1 MHSPKGTRQSIF
13 RVKPRDRKA
22 MKKTLKTLGLS
33 ISAIIAFLLIWTLA
47 SEALYNKAVETTIE
61 KIRVTQSEEAAAE
74 TRKRIESGD
83 PSSQP
88 NSLPSP
94 LFVWKTAGLLAKDA
108 AQVMQDKRE
117 FRAKMAETNKKLVAK
132 GKKPITYTGRPSFL
146 DQIVTSLENIFW
158 GVLLA
163 MCVSIP
169 IGILSGLSKNFKTA
183 TNWFVQIFKPISPV
197 VWFLLVQMIVN
208 TVMTD
213 PEGNNA
219 FVITFISVG
228 LCAMWATLVN
238 TSLGVSSVDENYLN
252 VARVLRLSL
261 GKKIVKVVLPAAVPL
276 IFTGLRITV
285 SVSWMVLIAVEW
297 LSQSPGLGGFVR
309 EEFQN
314 GSSSS
319 NAKIMVA
326 MFIIGIIGFLLDKLM
341 ATIQGF
347 VSFDNRQKATP
358 FMVIKNLF
366 VKPQAA

>member
-1 MHSPKGTRQSIF
+1 
-13 RVKPRDRKA
+13 
-22 MKKTLKTLGLS
+22 MKKKLKTIGLTLA
-33 ISAIIAFLLIWTLA
+33 AIVAFLLIWSA
-47 SEALYNKAVETTIE
+47 GSKALHDKAVSATIE
-61 KIRVTQSEEAAAE
+61 KIRKTQSEEAAIE
-74 TRKRIESGD
+74 TKKRIESGD

-94 LFVWKTAGLLAKDA
+94 LFVWETAKLLAEDA
-108 AQVMQDKRE
+108 AQVMRDKRA
-117 FRAKMAETNKKLVAK
+117 FNKKMAETNAKLEAQ

-146 DQIVTSLENIFW
+146 DQIFTSLENILW
-158 GVLLA
+158 GVVLA
-163 MCVSIP
+163 MCISIP
-169 IGILSGLSKNFKTA
+169 LGILIGLSRNFKIA
-183 TNWFVQIFKPISPV
+183 TNWFVQVFKPISPV

-208 TVMTD
+208 TIMTD
-213 PEGNNA
+213 PDANNA

-238 TSLGVSSVDENYLN
+238 TSVGVSSVDENYLN
-252 VARVLRLSL
+252 VAKVLRLSV
-261 GKKIVKVVLPAAVPL
+261 GKKILKVVLPAAVPM

-326 MFIIGIIGFLLDKLM
+326 MFVIGLIGFLLDKIM
-341 ATIQGF
+341 GTIQGM
-347 VSFDNRQKATP
+347 VSFENKQSASALT
-358 FMVIKNLF
+358 V
-366 VKPQAA
+366 VKGIFSKKPVKQAA

>member
-1 MHSPKGTRQSIF
+1 MKKY
-13 RVKPRDRKA
+13 VKP
-22 MKKTLKTLGLS
+22 LGLS
-33 ISAIIAFLLIWTLA
+33 LAAVVAFLLLWSAGSKL
-47 SEALYNKAVETTIE
+47 LYNKAVSTTIE
-61 KIRVTQSEEAAAE
+61 KIRTTQSEAAALE
-74 TRKRIESGD
+74 TKKRIESGD

-94 LFVWKTAGLLAKDA
+94 GFVWETAKLLMEDA
-108 AQVMQDKRE
+108 ALVMQDKRE
-117 FRAKMAETNKKLVAK
+117 FKNKMAATNKKLVAA
-132 GKKPITYTGRPSFL
+132 GKNPITYTGRPSFL
-146 DQIVTSLENIFW
+146 DQIMTSLKNILW

-163 MCVSIP
+163 MCISIP
-169 IGILSGLSKNFKTA
+169 IGILTGLSKSFKVA

-208 TVMTD
+208 TIMTD

-238 TSLGVSSVDENYLN
+238 TAVGVSSVDDNYLN
-252 VARVLRLSL
+252 VAKVLRLSPL
-261 GKKIVKVVLPAAVPL
+261 KKITKVVLPSAVPL

-326 MFIIGIIGFLLDKLM
+326 MFVIGIIGFLLDKIM
-341 ATIQGF
+341 ATIQGM
-347 VSFDNRQKATP
+347 VSFEDRQKASPLT
-358 FMVIKNLF
+358 VVRNLF
-366 VKPQAA
+366 IKKQAA

>member
-1 MHSPKGTRQSIF
+1 MRNI
-13 RVKPRDRKA
+13 
-22 MKKTLKTLGLS
+22 LKNTGLS
-33 ISAIIAFLLIWTLA
+33 VAAIAAFLLIWTA
-47 SEALYNKAVETTIE
+47 SSQALYNKAVETTIE
-61 KIRVTQSEEAAAE
+61 KIRTTQSEEAALE

-94 LFVWKTAGLLAKDA
+94 IFVWKTAQLLVEDA
-108 AQVMQDKRE
+108 GQVIQDKRA
-117 FRAKMAETNKKLVAK
+117 FRKKMAKTNEKLKAQ
-132 GKKPITYTGRPSFL
+132 GKKPIVYTGRPSFL
-146 DQIVTSLENIFW
+146 DQIFTSLENILW

-163 MCVSIP
+163 MSISIP
-169 IGILSGLSKNFKTA
+169 IGILTGLSKNFKIA

-208 TVMTD
+208 TIMTD
-213 PEGNNA
+213 PDANNA

-238 TSLGVSSVDENYLN
+238 TSVGVSSVDENYLN
-252 VARVLRLSL
+252 VAKVLRLSV
-261 GKKIVKVVLPAAVPL
+261 GKKIMKVVLPAAVPL

-326 MFIIGIIGFLLDKLM
+326 MFVIGIIGFLLDKLM
-341 ATIQGF
+341 STIQGM
-347 VSFDNRQKATP
+347 VSFEDRQKASP
-358 FMVIKNLF
+358 MMIVRNLF
-366 VKPQAA
+366 VKKKQAA

>member
-1 MHSPKGTRQSIF
+1 
-13 RVKPRDRKA
+13 
-22 MKKTLKTLGLS
+22 MKKTLTTLGLS
-33 ISAIIAFLLIWTLA
+33 LTAILAFLLIWTAA
-47 SEALYNKAVETTIE
+47 SKALYNKAVDTTIE
-61 KIRVTQSEEAAAE
+61 KIRATQSEEAAEE

-94 LFVWKTAGLLAKDA
+94 SFVWKTAKLLVADA
-108 AQVMQDKRE
+108 AQVMKDKRA
-117 FRAKMAETNKKLVAK
+117 FKKKMAKTNEKLEAQ
-132 GKKPITYTGRPSFL
+132 GKNPIVYTGRPSFL
-146 DQIVTSLENIFW
+146 DQIFTSLENILW

-163 MCVSIP
+163 MCISIP
-169 IGILSGLSKNFKTA
+169 IGILTGLSKNFKTA

-208 TVMTD
+208 TIMTD
-213 PEGNNA
+213 PDANNA
-219 FVITFISVG
+219 FYITFISVG

-238 TSLGVSSVDENYLN
+238 TSVGVSSVDENYLN
-252 VARVLRLSL
+252 VAKVLRLGV
-261 GKKIVKVVLPAAVPL
+261 GKKIIKVVLPAAVPL

-326 MFIIGIIGFLLDKLM
+326 MFVIGLIGFCLDKIMGSVQSL
-341 ATIQGF
+341 
-347 VSFDNRQKATP
+347 VSFEDKQTASP
-358 FMVIKNLF
+358 LMIVKNLF
-366 VKPQAA
+366 VRKQAA

>member
-1 MHSPKGTRQSIF
+1 
-13 RVKPRDRKA
+13 
-22 MKKTLKTLGLS
+22 MKDILKTTS
-33 ISAIIAFLLIWTLA
+33 ISLFAILAFLLFWTAA
-47 SEALYNKAVETTIE
+47 SSALHNKAVETTVE
-61 KIRVTQSEEAAAE
+61 KIRITQSEEAAIE
-74 TRKRIESGD
+74 TQRRIASGD

-94 LFVWKTAGLLAKDA
+94 LFVWQTAKVLANDA
-108 AQVMQDKRE
+108 AQVMRDKRA
-117 FRAKMAETNKKLVAK
+117 FKKKMAKTNKQLIAK
-132 GKKPITYTGRPSFL
+132 GKKPIIYTGRPSFL
-146 DQIVTSLENIFW
+146 DQIFTSLENILW

-163 MCVSIP
+163 MCISIP
-169 IGILSGLSKNFKTA
+169 IGILTGLSKNFKIA

-197 VWFLLVQMIVN
+197 VWFLLVQMVVN
-208 TVMTD
+208 TIMTD

-238 TSLGVSSVDENYLN
+238 TSVGVSSVDENYLN
-252 VARVLRLSL
+252 VAKVLRLSI

-314 GSSSS
+314 GSSSP
-319 NAKIMVA
+319 
-326 MFIIGIIGFLLDKLM
+326 GL
-341 ATIQGF
+341 
-347 VSFDNRQKATP
+347 
-358 FMVIKNLF
+358 
-366 VKPQAA
+366 

>member
-1 MHSPKGTRQSIF
+1 
-13 RVKPRDRKA
+13 
-22 MKKTLKTLGLS
+22 MKNTLKTTALS
-33 ISAIIAFLLIWTLA
+33 LAAIVAFLLLWTAA
-47 SEALYNKAVETTIE
+47 SNALYNKAVETTVE
-61 KIRVTQSEEAAAE
+61 KIRATQSEEAAIE

-94 LFVWKTAGLLAKDA
+94 GYVWKTAKLLSEDA
-108 AQVMQDKRE
+108 AQVMRDKRA
-117 FRAKMAETNKKLVAK
+117 FYKKMAKTNEKLEAQ
-132 GKKPITYTGRPSFL
+132 GKQPIVYTGRPSFL
-146 DQIVTSLENIFW
+146 DQILTSLKNILW
-158 GVLLA
+158 GVVLA
-163 MCVSIP
+163 MCISIP
-169 IGILSGLSKNFKTA
+169 LGILIGLSKNFKTA

-208 TVMTD
+208 TLMTD
-213 PEGNNA
+213 PNGDNA

-238 TSLGVSSVDENYLN
+238 TSVGVSSVDENYLN
-252 VARVLRLSL
+252 VAKVLRLGV

-326 MFIIGIIGFLLDKLM
+326 MFVIGIIGFLLDKIM
-341 ATIQGF
+341 STIQSL
-347 VSFDNRQKATP
+347 VSFESKQTASP
-358 FMVIKNLF
+358 LMVVKSLF
-366 VKPQAA
+366 IRKQAA

>member
-1 MHSPKGTRQSIF
+1 MKNKLKSI
-13 RVKPRDRKA
+13 A
-22 MKKTLKTLGLS
+22 LTL
-33 ISAIIAFLLIWTLA
+33 AAVIAFLLLWTA
-47 SEALYNKAVETTIE
+47 GSKALYNKAVATTIE
-61 KIRVTQSEEAAAE
+61 KIRSTQSEEAAME
-74 TRKRIESGD
+74 TKKRIELGD

-94 LFVWKTAGLLAKDA
+94 AFVWKTAKLLLEDA
-108 AQVMQDKRE
+108 TQVMRDKKAFRE
-117 FRAKMAETNKKLVAK
+117 KMAKTNEKLEAQ
-132 GKKPITYTGRPSFL
+132 GKAPITYTGRPSFL
-146 DQIVTSLENIFW
+146 DQIFTSLENILW
-158 GVLLA
+158 GVVLA

-169 IGILSGLSKNFKTA
+169 FGILIGLSKNFRIA

-208 TVMTD
+208 TLMTD
-213 PEGNNA
+213 PNGDNA

-238 TSLGVSSVDENYLN
+238 TSVGVSSVDENYLN
-252 VARVLRLSL
+252 VAKVLRLGV
-261 GKKIVKVVLPAAVPL
+261 GKKIMKVVLPAAVPL

-285 SVSWMVLIAVEW
+285 SVSWMVLIAIEW

-326 MFIIGIIGFLLDKLM
+326 MFVIGFIGFLLDKIM
-341 ATIQGF
+341 ATIQGMA
-347 VSFDNRQKATP
+347 SFETKQSASP
-358 FMVIKNLF
+358 LMLVKNLF
-366 VKPQAA
+366 VRNKQAA

>member
-1 MHSPKGTRQSIF
+1 
-13 RVKPRDRKA
+13 
-22 MKKTLKTLGLS
+22 MKKILKTTGLS
-33 ISAIIAFLLIWTLA
+33 LAAIIAFLFLWTAA
-47 SEALYNKAVETTIE
+47 SKALYNKAVETTVE
-61 KIRVTQSEEAAAE
+61 KIRVTQSEEAANE

-94 LFVWKTAGLLAKDA
+94 LFVWETAKLLTEDA
-108 AQVMQDKRE
+108 AQVIRDKRA
-117 FRAKMAETNKKLVAK
+117 FYKKMEKTNEKLKAQ
-132 GKKPITYTGRPSFL
+132 GKDTIVYTGRPSFL
-146 DQIVTSLENIFW
+146 DQIFTSLKNILW
-158 GVLLA
+158 GVVLA
-163 MCVSIP
+163 MCISIP
-169 IGILSGLSKNFKTA
+169 FGILIGLSKNFKTA
-183 TNWFVQIFKPISPV
+183 TNWFVQVFKPISPV

-208 TVMTD
+208 TLMTD
-213 PEGNNA
+213 PNGDNA

-238 TSLGVSSVDENYLN
+238 TSVGVSSVDESYLN
-252 VARVLRLSL
+252 VAKVLRLGV
-261 GKKIVKVVLPAAVPL
+261 GKKIVKVVLPAAIPL

-326 MFIIGIIGFLLDKLM
+326 MFVIGIIGFLLDKIM

-347 VSFDNRQKATP
+347 ASFESKQKASP
-358 FMVIKNLF
+358 LMVVKSLF
-366 VKPQAA
+366 VKKQAA

>member
-1 MHSPKGTRQSIF
+1 
-13 RVKPRDRKA
+13 
-22 MKKTLKTLGLS
+22 MKKSLKSIGLS
-33 ISAIIAFLLIWTLA
+33 LAAVLAFLLLWTVA
-47 SEALYNKAVETTIE
+47 SKMLYNSAVETTVE
-61 KIRVTQSEEAAAE
+61 KIRSSQSKEAAIE

-94 LFVWKTAGLLAKDA
+94 LFVWQTAKVLINDA
-108 AQVMQDKRE
+108 AQVMKDKRA
-117 FRAKMAETNKKLVAK
+117 FNKKMAKKNDELKAQ
-132 GKKPITYTGRPSFL
+132 GKKPIIYTGRPSFV
-146 DQIVTSLENIFW
+146 DQIFTSLENILW
-158 GVLLA
+158 GVVLA

-169 IGILSGLSKNFKTA
+169 FGILIGLSKNFKIA

-208 TVMTD
+208 TIMTD

-252 VARVLRLSL
+252 VAKVLRLSMS
-261 GKKIVKVVLPAAVPL
+261 KKIVKVVLPAAIPL

-326 MFIIGIIGFLLDKLM
+326 MFVIGIIGFLLDKLM
-341 ATIQGF
+341 ATIQNA
-347 VSFDNRQKATP
+347 VSFEKRQNASP
-358 FMVIKNLF
+358 MMVVKKMF
-366 VKPQAA
+366 VKKAA

>member
-1 MHSPKGTRQSIF
+1 
-13 RVKPRDRKA
+13 
-22 MKKTLKTLGLS
+22 MKKYVKTTGLS
-33 ISAIIAFLLIWTLA
+33 LLAILAFLLLWTA
-47 SEALYNKAVETTIE
+47 GSKALYHKAVETTVE
-61 KIRVTQSEEAAAE
+61 KIRLTQSEEAAIE

-94 LFVWKTAGLLAKDA
+94 LFVWQTAKVLVADA
-108 AQVMQDKRE
+108 AQVMKDKRA
-117 FRAKMAETNKKLVAK
+117 FKKKMAETNKKLVAQ
-132 GKKPITYTGRPSFL
+132 GKKPIVYTGRPSFL
-146 DQIVTSLENIFW
+146 DQIFTSLENILW

-163 MCVSIP
+163 MCISIP
-169 IGILSGLSKNFKTA
+169 IGILTGLSKNFKIA
-183 TNWFVQIFKPISPV
+183 TNWFVQVFKPISPV

-208 TVMTD
+208 TLMTD

-238 TSLGVSSVDENYLN
+238 TSVGVSSVDENYLN
-252 VARVLRLSL
+252 VARVLRLGV

-326 MFIIGIIGFLLDKLM
+326 MFVIGIIGFLLDKLM

-347 VSFDNRQKATP
+347 VSFENRQQASP
-358 FMVIKNLF
+358 LMIVKNLF
-366 VKPQAA
+366 VKKQAA

>member
-1 MHSPKGTRQSIF
+1 MNKN
-13 RVKPRDRKA
+13 
-22 MKKTLKTLGLS
+22 LKTLGISLTS
-33 ISAIIAFLLIWTLA
+33 IVAFLLIWTLA
-47 SEALYNKAVETTIE
+47 SKVLYNKAVDTTIE
-61 KIRVTQSEEAAAE
+61 KIRKTQSEAAALE
-74 TRKRIESGD
+74 TKKRIESGD

-94 LFVWKTAGLLAKDA
+94 LYVWKTAKLLVEDA
-108 AQVMQDKRE
+108 GQVMRDKRA
-117 FRAKMAETNKKLVAK
+117 FKKKMAETNKKLKAS
-132 GKKPITYTGRPSFL
+132 GKKPIVYTGRPSFL
-146 DQIVTSLENIFW
+146 DQIFTSLENILW

-163 MCVSIP
+163 MCISIP
-169 IGILSGLSKNFKTA
+169 IGILTGLSKNFKIA
-183 TNWFVQIFKPISPV
+183 TNWFVQVFKPISPV

-208 TVMTD
+208 TIMTD
-213 PEGNNA
+213 PDANNA

-238 TSLGVSSVDENYLN
+238 TSVGVSSVDENYLN
-252 VARVLRLSL
+252 VAKVLRLGV

-326 MFIIGIIGFLLDKLM
+326 MFVIGLIGFLLDKIM
-341 ATIQGF
+341 ATIQDM
-347 VSFDNRQKATP
+347 VSFEKRQTASPLT
-358 FMVIKNLF
+358 V
-366 VKPQAA
+366 VKSIFTKKQAA

>member
-1 MHSPKGTRQSIF
+1 
-13 RVKPRDRKA
+13 
-22 MKKTLKTLGLS
+22 MKKNMKTIGLS
-33 ISAIIAFLLIWTLA
+33 VAAFTAFLLVWSA
-47 SEALYNKAVETTIE
+47 GSKMLYNKAVNTTVE
-61 KIRVTQSEEAAAE
+61 KIRKTQSEEAALE

-88 NSLPSP
+88 NSLPGP
-94 LFVWKTAGLLAKDA
+94 MFVWKTAKLLVEDA
-108 AQVMQDKRE
+108 AQVMRDKRA
-117 FRAKMAETNKKLVAK
+117 FDKKMAPTNEKLKAA
-132 GKKPITYTGRPSFL
+132 GKKPIVYTGRPSFL
-146 DQIVTSLENIFW
+146 DQIYTSLENIFW
-158 GVLLA
+158 GVMLA
-163 MCVSIP
+163 MCISIP
-169 IGILSGLSKNFKTA
+169 LGLLIGLSKNFKIA

-208 TVMTD
+208 TLMKD
-213 PEGNNA
+213 PDANNA

-238 TSLGVSSVDENYLN
+238 TSVGVSSVDENYLN
-252 VARVLRLSL
+252 VAKVLRLGV
-261 GKKIVKVVLPAAVPL
+261 GKKILKVVLPAAIPL

-326 MFIIGIIGFLLDKLM
+326 MFVIGIIGFFLDKIM
-341 ATIQGF
+341 ATIQGM
-347 VSFDNRQKATP
+347 VSFDKTQKNTP
-358 FMVIKNLF
+358 MTL
-366 VKPQAA
+366 VKSLLTKKAA

>member
-1 MHSPKGTRQSIF
+1 MKVLKNVGLIIGSI
-13 RVKPRDRKA
+13 
-22 MKKTLKTLGLS
+22 
-33 ISAIIAFLLIWTLA
+33 ISFLIIWNMA
-47 SEALYNKAVETTIE
+47 SNALYKRAVSTTITKIE
-61 KIRVTQSEEAAAE
+61 KLQSKEAAEE

-94 LFVWKTAGLLAKDA
+94 LLVWKTAGLLLDDAHKVMKKKQDFYKKMEKTNAKLKQA
-108 AQVMQDKRE
+108 
-117 FRAKMAETNKKLVAK
+117 
-132 GKKPITYTGRPSFL
+132 GKESITYTGRPSFL
-146 DQIVTSLENIFW
+146 DQTITSLKNIFW

-163 MCVSIP
+163 ISIAIP
-169 IGILSGLSKNFKTA
+169 VGILMGLSKRFKTSI
-183 TNWFVQIFKPISPV
+183 NWFVQIFKPISPV

-208 TVMTD
+208 TIMTD
-213 PEGNNA
+213 PDSDNA

-238 TSLGVSSVDENYLN
+238 TSVGVSSVDESYLN
-252 VARVLRLSL
+252 VSKVLRLGI
-261 GKKIVKVVLPAAVPL
+261 GKKIFKVVLPASIPL

-285 SVSWMVLIAVEW
+285 SVAWMVLIAVEW

-326 MFIIGIIGFLLDKLM
+326 MFVIGIIGVILDKLM
-341 ATIQGF
+341 ASVQGL
-347 VSFDNRQKATP
+347 VSFENKSQSPSPLSIMRNMFISKKA
-358 FMVIKNLF
+358 
-366 VKPQAA
+366 A

>member
-1 MHSPKGTRQSIF
+1 
-13 RVKPRDRKA
+13 
-22 MKKTLKTLGLS
+22 MKNTLKTVGLS
-33 ISAIIAFLLIWTLA
+33 LSAIIAFLLLWTA
-47 SEALYNKAVETTIE
+47 TSKVLYTKAVNTTIE
-61 KIRVTQSEEAAAE
+61 KIRVTQSEEAALE
-74 TRKRIESGD
+74 TKRRIESRD

-94 LFVWKTAGLLAKDA
+94 QYVWKTAKLLVKDA
-108 AQVMQDKRE
+108 AEVIQDKRA
-117 FRAKMAETNKKLVAK
+117 FRKKMAKTNEKLKAQ
-132 GKKPITYTGRPSFL
+132 GKKAIIYTGRPSFL
-146 DQIVTSLENIFW
+146 DQIVTSLENILW
-158 GVLLA
+158 GVILA
-163 MCVSIP
+163 MCISIP
-169 IGILSGLSKNFKTA
+169 IGILTGLSKNFKTA

-208 TVMTD
+208 TIMTD

-238 TSLGVSSVDENYLN
+238 TSVGVSSVDENYLN
-252 VARVLRLSL
+252 VAKVLRLGV

-326 MFIIGIIGFLLDKLM
+326 MFVIGIIGFLLDKLM
-341 ATIQGF
+341 ASIQGL
-347 VSFDNRQKATP
+347 VSFEDRQKTTP
-358 FMVIKNLF
+358 FMVVKNLF
-366 VKPQAA
+366 IKKAA

>member
-1 MHSPKGTRQSIF
+1 MSRSMHSLACSNINLKTYRQ
-13 RVKPRDRKA
+13 
-22 MKKTLKTLGLS
+22 MKKILKPIGLS
-33 ISAIIAFLLIWTLA
+33 LSAIIAFLLLWTAA
-47 SEALYNKAVETTIE
+47 SNALYNKAVNTTVE
-61 KIRVTQSEEAAAE
+61 KIRVTQSEEAALE
-74 TRKRIESGD
+74 TKRRIESGD

-94 LFVWKTAGLLAKDA
+94 LFVWKTAKLLAKDA
-108 AQVMQDKRE
+108 TQVMKDKRA
-117 FRAKMAETNKKLVAK
+117 FSKKMEATNKKLKAQ
-132 GKKPITYTGRPSFL
+132 GKKPIVYTGRPSFL
-146 DQIVTSLENIFW
+146 DQIITSLENILW
-158 GVLLA
+158 GVVLA

-169 IGILSGLSKNFKTA
+169 IGILTGLSKNFRTA

-208 TVMTD
+208 TIMTD
-213 PEGNNA
+213 PDGNNA

-238 TSLGVSSVDENYLN
+238 TAVGVSSVDENYLN
-252 VARVLRLSL
+252 VAKVLRLGV

-326 MFIIGIIGFLLDKLM
+326 MFVIGLIGFLLDKLM
-341 ATIQGF
+341 ASIQGF
-347 VSFDNRQKATP
+347 VSFEDRQKTTP
-358 FMVIKNLF
+358 FMVVKNLF
-366 VKPQAA
+366 IKKQAA

>member
-1 MHSPKGTRQSIF
+1 MKNYL
-13 RVKPRDRKA
+13 KP
-22 MKKTLKTLGLS
+22 LGLS
-33 ISAIIAFLLIWTLA
+33 LAAVVTFLLLWIGGSKL
-47 SEALYNKAVETTIE
+47 LYNKAVDTTIE
-61 KIRVTQSEEAAAE
+61 KIRTTQSEEAAIE
-74 TRKRIESGD
+74 TKKRIESGD

-94 LFVWKTAGLLAKDA
+94 GYVWKTAKLLMEDSGK
-108 AQVMQDKRE
+108 VMQDKRE
-117 FRAKMAETNKKLVAK
+117 FKKKMADTNKKLIKA

-146 DQIVTSLENIFW
+146 DQILTSLENILW

-163 MCVSIP
+163 MAISIP
-169 IGILSGLSKNFKTA
+169 IGILTGLSKNFRMA
-183 TNWFVQIFKPISPV
+183 SNWFIQIFKPISPV

-213 PEGNNA
+213 PDADNA

-238 TSLGVSSVDENYLN
+238 TAVGVSSVDENYLN
-252 VARVLRLSL
+252 VAKVLRLSPL
-261 GKKIVKVVLPAAVPL
+261 KKITKVVLPAAVPL

-326 MFIIGIIGFLLDKLM
+326 MFVIGIIGFLLDKIM
-341 ATIQGF
+341 ATIQGM
-347 VSFDNRQKATP
+347 VSFDDRQKVSPLA
-358 FMVIKNLF
+358 VVRNLF
-366 VKPQAA
+366 TKKQAA

>member
-1 MHSPKGTRQSIF
+1 MKILKNIGFSVVSI
-13 RVKPRDRKA
+13 
-22 MKKTLKTLGLS
+22 LL
-33 ISAIIAFLLIWTLA
+33 FLLIWNFG
-47 SEALYNKAVETTIE
+47 SKALYNRAVNTTIQKIE
-61 KIRVTQSEEAAAE
+61 KSQSAEAAEE

-94 LFVWKTAGLLAKDA
+94 LLVWNTAMLLVDDA
-108 AQVMQDKRE
+108 QQVRRKKGE
-117 FRAKMAETNKKLVAK
+117 FYEKMAVTNEKLKKQ
-132 GKKPITYTGRPSFL
+132 GKAQIVYTGRPSFL
-146 DQIVTSLENIFW
+146 DQIITSLENIFW

-163 MCVSIP
+163 ISIAIP
-169 IGILSGLSKNFKTA
+169 TGILMGLSKTFKTSI
-183 TNWFVQIFKPISPV
+183 NWFVQIFKPISPV

-213 PEGNNA
+213 PNGDNA

-238 TSLGVSSVDENYLN
+238 TSVGVSSVDESYLN
-252 VARVLRLSL
+252 VSKVLRLGI
-261 GKKIVKVVLPAAVPL
+261 GKKIFKVVLPASIPL

-285 SVSWMVLIAVEW
+285 SVAWMVLIAVEW

-326 MFIIGIIGFLLDKLM
+326 MFVIGFIGIILDKLM
-341 ATIQGF
+341 ATVQGL
-347 VSFDNRQKATP
+347 VSFENKSLAPSTFTVVR
-358 FMVIKNLF
+358 NLF
-366 VKPQAA
+366 VRKEAA

>member
-1 MHSPKGTRQSIF
+1 
-13 RVKPRDRKA
+13 
-22 MKKTLKTLGLS
+22 MKNTLKTVGLS
-33 ISAIIAFLLIWTLA
+33 LSAIITFLLLWMQA
-47 SEALYNKAVETTIE
+47 SNALYNKAVSTTVE
-61 KIRVTQSEEAAAE
+61 KIRKTQSEEAALE
-74 TRKRIESGD
+74 TKKRIESGD

-94 LFVWKTAGLLAKDA
+94 LFVWKTAKLLMEDA
-108 AQVMQDKRE
+108 AQVMRDKKA
-117 FRAKMAETNKKLVAK
+117 FKKKLEKTNEKLIAK
-132 GKKPITYTGRPSFL
+132 GKKPIVYTGRPSFL
-146 DQIVTSLENIFW
+146 DQITTSLENILW

-163 MCVSIP
+163 MSISIP
-169 IGILSGLSKNFKTA
+169 IGILTGLSKKFKIA
-183 TNWFVQIFKPISPV
+183 TNWFVQLFKPISPV
-197 VWFLLVQMIVN
+197 VWFLLVQMVVN
-208 TVMTD
+208 TIMTD
-213 PEGNNA
+213 PEANNA

-252 VARVLRLSL
+252 VAKVLRLSM
-261 GKKIVKVVLPAAVPL
+261 GKKIVKVVLPAAIPL

-326 MFIIGIIGFLLDKLM
+326 MFVIGIIGFLLDKLM
-341 ATIQGF
+341 GAVQRL
-347 VSFDNRQKATP
+347 VSFEDRKKTSP
-358 FMVIKNLF
+358 VMIVRNLF
-366 VKPQAA
+366 VKKQPQAA